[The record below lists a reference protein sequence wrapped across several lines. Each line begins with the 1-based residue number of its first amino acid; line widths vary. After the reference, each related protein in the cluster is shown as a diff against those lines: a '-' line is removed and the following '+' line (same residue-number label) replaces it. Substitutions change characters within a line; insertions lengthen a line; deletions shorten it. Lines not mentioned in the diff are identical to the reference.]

1 MFKIEKNVPIPVAR
15 GRRKYPLHKMEVG
28 DSFQFPKEDSAK
40 VSAAAWVY
48 GSRHGMKFT
57 VSISERRCWRVE

>member
-28 DSFQFPKEDSAK
+28 DSFQFPEGDLAK
-40 VSAAAWVY
+40 VSSAVRLY
-48 GSRHGMKFT
+48 GIRHGMKFT
-57 VSISERRCWRVE
+57 VSSLERRCWRIE